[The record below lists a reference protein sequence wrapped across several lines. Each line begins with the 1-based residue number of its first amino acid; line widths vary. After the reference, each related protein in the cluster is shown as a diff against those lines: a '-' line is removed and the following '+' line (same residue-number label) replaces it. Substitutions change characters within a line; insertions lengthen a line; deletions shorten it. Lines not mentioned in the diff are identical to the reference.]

1 MESPDF
7 PHPRAVTSLRPF
19 IGARDYGVSQE
30 FYRALGFSEVRIDA
44 KMSYFRVSETVGFYL
59 QDAYVQ
65 DWVDN
70 SMLFLEVEE
79 PEDNRERWLA
89 LDLPAR
95 FAGVRLSEVRYE
107 DWGREF
113 FLHDPSGVLWHVG
126 CFTAIR

>member
-1 MESPDF
+1 MEPTDF
-7 PHPRAVTSLRPF
+7 PNPPAVTSLRPF

-79 PEDNRERWLA
+79 PEDHRERWLA